1 MKIAPISKRCALD
14 CNICNIHYN
23 NNAGY
28 SGNTNKNA
36 RHFHFTR
43 ATGRHYHIIGHSTQ
57 EWDRKKLSLKY
68 LMIHIWVEG
77 TGESEREKM
86 DCMEQS
92 LYGFNWMIFFYSLLL
107 LLQHFRNKRK
117 RKNRMR
123 IEWTNK
129 RMSPSNVKYIL
140 FLFLPLFAFKF
151 CCCCLCMFYLAGTH
165 LILPSS
171 NGEFNVLP
179 ENSGWIC
186 SSDTTL
192 GLKYM

>member
-68 LMIHIWVEG
+68 LMIHIMG
-77 TGESEREKM
+77 GGNGRERERENGLHGAIVVWLQLS
-86 DCMEQS
+86 D
-92 LYGFNWMIFFYSLLL
+92 FFYSLLL